1 VGIRDALVLD
11 WKLMLD
17 PVTHVRRCYTL
28 EKQKVNA
35 ANKNLSFSR
44 KIFCLRDEL
53 AIVVVQ
59 VGDARE
65 SSLLS
70 VLADPEGINIP
81 YVVSHCC
88 TGEPE
93 SRTHN
98 METVL

>member
-1 VGIRDALVLD
+1 
-11 WKLMLD
+11 MLD
-17 PVTHVRRCYTL
+17 PVTHVRWSTL

-35 ANKNLSFSR
+35 VNKNLSFSR
-44 KIFCLRDEL
+44 KIFCLHDVL
-53 AIVVVQ
+53 TIVVVQ

-70 VLADPEGINIP
+70 MLADPEGIKIP

-88 TGEPE
+88 IGEPE

>member
-1 VGIRDALVLD
+1 
-11 WKLMLD
+11 MLD
-17 PVTHVRRCYTL
+17 PVTHVRWSTL

-35 ANKNLSFSR
+35 VNKNLSFSR
-44 KIFCLRDEL
+44 KIFCLHDVL

-59 VGDARE
+59 VRDARE

-70 VLADPEGINIP
+70 MLADPEGIKIP

-88 TGEPE
+88 IGEPE

>member
-1 VGIRDALVLD
+1 MPDL
-11 WKLMLD
+11 
-17 PVTHVRRCYTL
+17 VTHVRRSTL

-35 ANKNLSFSR
+35 ANKNLSFSQ
-44 KIFCLRDEL
+44 KIFCLRDIL

-65 SSLLS
+65 SLLLS
-70 VLADPEGINIP
+70 VLVDPEGIKIP
-81 YVVSHCC
+81 YVISHCC
-88 TGEPE
+88 IGEPE

>member
-1 VGIRDALVLD
+1 
-11 WKLMLD
+11 MLD
-17 PVTHVRRCYTL
+17 PVTHVRWSTL

-35 ANKNLSFSR
+35 VNKNLSFSW
-44 KIFCLRDEL
+44 KIFCLHDVL

-70 VLADPEGINIP
+70 MLADPEGIKIP

-88 TGEPE
+88 IGEPE